1 MKKVELAVIGAGPAG
16 LAGAIE
22 SAKMGVNVIVFDE
35 NKKPGGQLFKQ
46 IHKFFG
52 SKEHMA
58 GIRGFKIGEK
68 LLEEANKLKIPVF
81 LDCAVIGITKDKVI
95 AYVYDEKIQY
105 LKAEKILVATGAMEN
120 VIQFPGWTLPGVMG
134 AGAVQTMIN
143 IERVLP
149 GKKILIVG
157 TGNVGL
163 IVSYQLMQ
171 AGADVVA
178 LVEAKPEIGGYGVHA
193 SKIKRAGV
201 PIYLQHTVVSVEGKN
216 FVEKGLIAKI
226 NKNFEVIS
234 GSEKELKVDL
244 ICLAVG
250 LFPLIELLKLI
261 DCEQVYVPE
270 LGGWVPLHNEN
281 METAVKG
288 VYVAGDV
295 SGVEEASSALDK
307 GRIAGVAIAE
317 SLNYIS
323 HEVVL
328 KKLEK
333 IRKSL
338 NELRCGPFGQI
349 SLQGN
354 EKIFDAMR
362 RWKNEKGN

>member
-16 LAGAIE
+16 LSGAIE
-22 SAKMGVNVIVFDE
+22 SAKMGVDVVVFDE

-58 GIRGFKIGEK
+58 GVRGFKIGEK
-68 LLEEANKLKIPVF
+68 LLEEANQLKIPVF
-81 LDCAVIGITKDKVI
+81 LDCAVIGINKDRVI
-95 AYVYDEKIQY
+95 AYVRDEKIQY
-105 LKAEKILVATGAMEN
+105 LQAEKILVATGAMEN
-120 VIQFPGWTLPGVMG
+120 LIQFPGWTLPGVMG

-149 GKKILIVG
+149 GKRILMVG
-157 TGNVGL
+157 SGNVGL

-171 AGADVVA
+171 ASADVVA
-178 LVEAKPEIGGYGVHA
+178 LLEAKPEIGGYGVHA
-193 SKIKRAGV
+193 SKIRRAGV
-201 PIYLQHTVVSVEGKN
+201 PIYLQHTIVSAKGNN
-216 FVEKGLIAKI
+216 FVEKAVIAEVDHDFKI
-226 NKNFEVIS
+226 IS
-234 GSEKELKVDL
+234 GTEKELKVDL

-250 LFPLIELLKLI
+250 LSPLIELCRLI

-270 LGGWVPLHNEN
+270 LGGWIPLHNEN

-317 SLNYIS
+317 SLKHIS
-323 HEVVL
+323 SENAYQ
-328 KKLEK
+328 EIDK
-333 IRKSL
+333 IRVRL
-338 NELRCGPFGQI
+338 NELRRGPFGELR
-349 SLQGN
+349 LQGN
-354 EKIFDAMR
+354 NKIYEAMR
-362 RWKNEKGN
+362 RWKNE

>member
-16 LAGAIE
+16 LGGAIE

-52 SKEHMA
+52 SKAHMA
-58 GIRGFKIGEK
+58 GIRGFKIGEM
-68 LLEEANKLKIPVF
+68 LLEEANKLGIPVY
-81 LDCAVIGITKDKVI
+81 LDSAVIGINKDKVI
-95 AYVYDEKIQY
+95 AYVHNEKIQY
-105 LKAEKILVATGAMEN
+105 IKAEKILVATGAMEN
-120 VIQFPGWTLPGVMG
+120 VIQFLGWTLPGVMG

-149 GKKILIVG
+149 GKRILMVG
-157 TGNVGL
+157 AGNVGL

-171 AGADVVA
+171 AGAEVVA
-178 LVEAKPEIGGYGVHA
+178 LVEAKPGIGGYGVHA
-193 SKIKRAGV
+193 SKIKRASV
-201 PIYLQHTVVSVEGKN
+201 PIYLKHTVVQAEGKN
-216 FVEKGLIAKI
+216 FVEKAVIAKVD
-226 NKNFEVIS
+226 NNFKIIA
-234 GSEKELKVDL
+234 GTEKELKVDL

-250 LFPLIELLKLI
+250 LSPLIELLKLI

-270 LGGWVPLHNEN
+270 LGGWIPLHNEN
-281 METAVKG
+281 METAVEG

-307 GRIAGVAIAE
+307 GKIAGIAIAE

-323 HEVVL
+323 YEVAS

-338 NELRCGPFGQI
+338 NELRCGPFGEI

>member
-16 LAGAIE
+16 LGGAIE

-58 GIRGFKIGEK
+58 GMRGFKIGEK

-81 LDCAVIGITKDKVI
+81 LDCAVIGITRDKII

-149 GKKILIVG
+149 GKKILMVG

-171 AGADVVA
+171 AGAEVVA

-193 SKIKRAGV
+193 SKIRRARV
-201 PIYLQHTVVSVEGKN
+201 PIYLEHTVVSAEGKK
-216 FVEKGLIAKI
+216 FVEKASIAKI
-226 NKNFEVIS
+226 DKNFKVIPRS
-234 GSEKELKVDL
+234 KKELKVDL

-250 LFPLIELLKLI
+250 LSPLIELLRLV

-270 LGGWVPLHNEN
+270 LGGWIPLHSEN

-307 GRIAGVAIAE
+307 GKIAGVAIAE
-317 SLNYIS
+317 RLKYIS
-323 HEVVL
+323 SENAYQ
-328 KKLEK
+328 KIDK
-333 IRKSL
+333 IRIRL
-338 NELRCGPFGQI
+338 NELRSGPFGKER
-349 SLQGN
+349 LEGN
-354 EKIFDAMR
+354 KKIYEAMR
-362 RWKNEKGN
+362 RYENQ

>member
-1 MKKVELAVIGAGPAG
+1 MKKVELAVVGAGPAG
-16 LAGAIE
+16 LGGAIE
-22 SAKMGVNVIVFDE
+22 SAKMGVEVVVFDE

-68 LLEEANKLKIPVF
+68 LLEEANQLKIPVF
-81 LDCAVIGITKDKVI
+81 LDCAVIGINKDKVI
-95 AYVYDEKIQY
+95 AYVRDEKIQY
-105 LKAEKILVATGAMEN
+105 LQAEKILIATGAMEN

-149 GKKILIVG
+149 GKRILMVG
-157 TGNVGL
+157 SGNVGL

-193 SKIKRAGV
+193 SKIRRARV
-201 PIYLQHTVVSVEGKN
+201 PIYLQHTVVSAEGKN
-216 FVEKGLIAKI
+216 FVEAAIIAQV
-226 NKNFEVIS
+226 NNNFEIIS
-234 GSEKELKVDL
+234 GTEKELKVDL

-250 LFPLIELLKLI
+250 LSPLIELYRLI

-270 LGGWVPLHNEN
+270 LGGWIPLHNEN
-281 METAVKG
+281 METAVKDI
-288 VYVAGDV
+288 YVAGDI

-307 GRIAGVAIAE
+307 GRIAGMAIAE
-317 SLNYIS
+317 SLKHIS
-323 HEVVL
+323 FENAYQ
-328 KKLEK
+328 KIDK
-333 IRKSL
+333 IRRRL
-338 NELRCGPFGQI
+338 NELRCGPFGELR
-349 SLQGN
+349 LQGN
-354 EKIFDAMR
+354 NKIYEAMR
-362 RWKNEKGN
+362 RWKNE

>member
-16 LAGAIE
+16 LSAAIE
-22 SAKMGVNVIVFDE
+22 SAKNGVNVIVFDE
-35 NKKPGGQLFKQ
+35 NKRPGGQLFKQ

-52 SKEHMA
+52 SKAHMA
-58 GIRGFKIGEK
+58 GIRGFKIGEI
-68 LLEEANKLKIPVF
+68 LLEEANKLEIPVF
-81 LDCAVIGITKDKVI
+81 LDSPVIGMTKDKVV
-95 AYVYDEKIQY
+95 AFVHNEKIQY
-105 LKAEKILVATGAMEN
+105 IRAEKILVATGAMEN

-149 GKKILIVG
+149 GRKVLMIG
-157 TGNVGL
+157 AGNVGL

-178 LVEAKPEIGGYGVHA
+178 LVEAKPEINGYGVHA
-193 SKIKRAGV
+193 SKIRRAGV
-201 PIYLQHTVVSVEGKN
+201 PIYLQHTIVCAKGKKSVEKAVIARIDDN
-216 FVEKGLIAKI
+216 FKLIA
-226 NKNFEVIS
+226 
-234 GSEKELKVDL
+234 GTEKELTVDL

-250 LFPLIELLKLI
+250 LSPLVELINFL
-261 DCEQVYVPE
+261 DCKQTYIAE
-270 LGGWVPLHNEN
+270 LGGWIPLHDEN
-281 METAVKG
+281 METTCKG

-295 SGVEEASSALDK
+295 SSIEEASSALDK
-307 GRIAGVAIAE
+307 GKIAGIAIAE

-323 HEVVL
+323 HEVAS

-338 NELRCGPFGQI
+338 NELRCGPFGEKI
-349 SLQGN
+349 LQGN
-354 EKIFDAMR
+354 EKIFDAIR

>member
-16 LAGAIE
+16 LGGAIE
-22 SAKMGVNVIVFDE
+22 SAKKGVDVVVFDE

-68 LLEEANKLKIPVF
+68 LLEEANQLKIPVF

-95 AYVYDEKIQY
+95 AYIYNEKIQY
-105 LKAEKILVATGAMEN
+105 LKAKRILVATGAMEN

-149 GKKILIVG
+149 GKKILMVG

-163 IVSYQLMQ
+163 IVSYQLIQ
-171 AGADVVA
+171 AGAEMVA
-178 LVEAKPEIGGYGVHA
+178 LVEAKSEIGGYGVHA
-193 SKIKRAGV
+193 SKIRRAGV
-201 PIYLQHTVVSVEGKN
+201 PIYLQHTVVSAKGKE
-216 FVEKGLIAKI
+216 FVEKALIAEI
-226 NKNFEVIS
+226 DKNFNVVS
-234 GSEKELKVDL
+234 GTEKELKVDL

-250 LFPLIELLKLI
+250 LSPLTEILRLVG
-261 DCEQVYVPE
+261 CEEAYVPE
-270 LGGWVPLHNEN
+270 LGGWIPLHNAN
-281 METAVKG
+281 METAVNG
-288 VYVAGDV
+288 IYVAGDV

-317 SLNYIS
+317 SLKHLS
-323 HEVVL
+323 S
-328 KKLEK
+328 KKASREIDKIK
-333 IRKSL
+333 IRL
-338 NELRCGPFGQI
+338 DELRSGPFGIARTEGNKQI
-349 SLQGN
+349 Y
-354 EKIFDAMR
+354 EAMR
-362 RWKNEKGN
+362 GWENEQWN

>member
-1 MKKVELAVIGAGPAG
+1 MKKVELVVIGAGPAG
-16 LAGAIE
+16 LGGAIE
-22 SAKMGVNVIVFDE
+22 SAKMGVSVVVFDE

-68 LLEEANKLKIPVF
+68 LLEEANQLKIPVF
-81 LDCAVIGITKDKVI
+81 LDCAVIGISKDKLI
-95 AYVYDEKIQY
+95 AYVCSEKIQY
-105 LKAEKILVATGAMEN
+105 LQAEKILIATGAMEN

-149 GKKILIVG
+149 GKRILMVG

-193 SKIKRAGV
+193 SKIRRAGV
-201 PIYLQHTVVSVEGKN
+201 PIYLQHTVVSAEGKN
-216 FVEKGLIAKI
+216 FVEAAVIAQVNNNFKI
-226 NKNFEVIS
+226 IS

-250 LFPLIELLKLI
+250 LSPLIELYRLI

-270 LGGWVPLHNEN
+270 LGGWIPLHNEN

-307 GRIAGVAIAE
+307 GKIAGVAIAE
-317 SLNYIS
+317 SLKHIS
-323 HEVVL
+323 SENAYQ
-328 KKLEK
+328 EIAK
-333 IRKSL
+333 IRARL
-338 NELRCGPFGQI
+338 NELRSGPFGKAR
-349 SLQGN
+349 LEGN
-354 EKIFDAMR
+354 EKIYEAMR
-362 RWKNEKGN
+362 RWENE